1 MNTLQSLFDTFTKKR
16 VLIVGD
22 VMVDSYII
30 GKVERM
36 SPEAAVPIVDVT
48 DFDQRLGGAGNVAM
62 NVKAMGAKPILCSVI
77 GNDKEGAELQAIMA
91 NLGMSC
97 HGLIQSNKRMTTKKT
112 RVLGN
117 NQQLLRIDHEI
128 NTNLDS
134 EDSSLLEQRFSEEL
148 AHCDVVIFEDYN
160 KGVLHANNIELLIQ
174 KCIDK
179 GIPTIVDPKK
189 SNFLAY
195 KNVTLFKPNLKEI
208 KEGLQLENELA
219 SNESVGSAI
228 DQLMRVLHNRI
239 TLVTMSERG
248 VFVKTQEASHHVE
261 AHMRT
266 ITDVSGAGDTVVC
279 VAALCLSAET
289 DALTLAKLSN
299 LAGGLVCEKTGVVPI
314 DPKQLLVEALRV
326 F

>member
-1 MNTLQSLFDTFTKKR
+1 M
-16 VLIVGD
+16 
-22 VMVDSYII
+22 
-30 GKVERM
+30 
-36 SPEAAVPIVDVT
+36 
-48 DFDQRLGGAGNVAM
+48 
-62 NVKAMGAKPILCSVI
+62 
-77 GNDKEGAELQAIMA
+77 
-91 NLGMSC
+91 
-97 HGLIQSNKRMTTKKT
+97 
-112 RVLGN
+112 
-117 NQQLLRIDHEI
+117 
-128 NTNLDS
+128 
-134 EDSSLLEQRFSEEL
+134 
-148 AHCDVVIFEDYN
+148 
-160 KGVLHANNIELLIQ
+160 HANNIELLIQ

-208 KEGLQLENELA
+208 KEGLQLKNEPD

-314 DPKQLLVEALRV
+314 DPKQLLVEALLV